1 MSLKG
6 IWNDLVG
13 TTTGIFRI
21 GLNGPSLKNNSGAI
35 QIRNAGD
42 TADADLQAAKIQ
54 ASADEIDLNANA
66 AGSDSDWKVTLKR
79 AVTGMTGHLTL
90 TLPALPG
97 AAGDVLTGDGAGG
110 LSFKSAADAGN
121 HIKTISKPL
130 AFGDGAA
137 VALFTLPKDTM
148 IHMAEII
155 VDAPFDGGAP
165 TVTIGVSSD
174 ATKYVPA
181 ANSGLKE
188 SAGSIFRTHP
198 AELPA
203 ADDEALEAAYS
214 PNGSTAGAA
223 RIFIH
228 YSIPA

>member
-13 TTTGIFRI
+13 TATGIFRI
-21 GLNGPSLKNNSGAI
+21 GLNDGPSLKNNSGAI

-54 ASADEIDLNANA
+54 ASANEIDLNANA
-66 AGSDSDWKVTLKR
+66 AGNGDDWKVTLGR

-97 AAGDVLTGDGAGG
+97 SAGDVLVGDGSGG
-110 LSFKSAADAGN
+110 LSFKAAADAGN

-130 AFGDGAA
+130 VFGDGTT
-137 VALFTLPKDTM
+137 VGLFTLPKDAVV
-148 IHMAEII
+148 HMAEII
-155 VDAPFDGGAP
+155 VDTPFDGAAP
-165 TVTIGVSSD
+165 TVTIGVSGN

-181 ANSGLKE
+181 ANVGLKE
-188 SAGSIFRTHP
+188 IAGSIFRTHP
-198 AELPA
+198 AEA
-203 ADDEALEAAYS
+203 AAADEALEAAYS
-214 PNGSTAGAA
+214 ADSSTAGAA
-223 RIFIH
+223 RILIR